1 MVRLRQYSLAP
12 NKTGV
17 TEKPVSV
24 MTLGT
29 VKNERLYRQI
39 STLIS
44 AAIVRGEFAPGAPL
58 PPERELARQLNVS
71 RSSVREALIALEV
84 TGWVTI
90 RSGNG
95 VLVADP
101 LPLQPEEETET
112 FSLRNLIKARQSF
125 EAMTAELAARHG
137 TESQRRELLDV
148 AEQLTRHSVNDEAFL
163 QQDKRFHL
171 LISAMNGN
179 EVLRE
184 MMEHLWNMRRSQRCV
199 RLERPFADRDFPRD
213 LNRDHQLIPRAIA
226 DQNPILA
233 RNSMALHLQH
243 VYDHLFPEA

>member
-1 MVRLRQYSLAP
+1 
-12 NKTGV
+12 
-17 TEKPVSV
+17 

-39 STLIS
+39 STLLS
-44 AAIVRGEFAPGAPL
+44 AAIARGEFAPGTPL

-84 TGWVTI
+84 TGWVVI

-101 LPLQPEEETET
+101 LPLQPEEEAET
-112 FSLRNLIKARQSF
+112 FSLRDFIKARQSF
-125 EAMTAELAARHG
+125 ESMTAELAARHG
-137 TESQRRELLDV
+137 NEAQRRELLEV
-148 AEQLTRHSVNDEAFL
+148 AERLARHSVNDDAFL

-171 LISAMNGN
+171 LISEMSGN

-184 MMEHLWNMRRSQRCV
+184 MMEHLWNMRKSPRFV
-199 RLERPFADRDFPRD
+199 RLENHFADRDFPRE
-213 LNRDHQLIPRAIA
+213 LNHDHQRIARAIA
-226 DQNPILA
+226 EQNPPLA
-233 RNSMALHLQH
+233 RDSMALHLQR

>member
-1 MVRLRQYSLAP
+1 
-12 NKTGV
+12 
-17 TEKPVSV
+17 

-39 STLIS
+39 STLLS
-44 AAIVRGEFAPGAPL
+44 AAIARGEFAPGTPL

-84 TGWVTI
+84 TGWVVI

-101 LPLQPEEETET
+101 LPLQPEEEAET
-112 FSLRNLIKARQSF
+112 FSLRDFIKARQSF

-137 TESQRRELLDV
+137 NEAQRRELLEV
-148 AEQLTRHSVNDEAFL
+148 AERLARHSVNDDAFL

-171 LISAMNGN
+171 LISEMSGN

-184 MMEHLWNMRRSQRCV
+184 MMEHLWNMRKNPRFV
-199 RLERPFADRDFPRD
+199 RLENHFANRDFPRE
-213 LNRDHQLIPRAIA
+213 LNHDHQRIARAIA
-226 DQNPILA
+226 EQNPPLA
-233 RNSMALHLQH
+233 RDSMALHLQR
-243 VYDHLFPEA
+243 VYDHLFPET